1 MHISQLNSTGKM
13 TCVSL
18 FKKHGHTES
27 GYTVADGKTTQ
38 SGKLAP
44 QQICAF
50 WGLLFFF
57 FSGSRS

>member
-1 MHISQLNSTGKM
+1 MDTQKVVT
-13 TCVSL
+13 
-18 FKKHGHTES
+18 
-27 GYTVADGKTTQ
+27 TVADGKTTQ

-57 FSGSRS
+57 FQVVDLESINLRVEVCLQ